1 MWTKQTSRLQVIL
14 YLSFQLFWPFLPL
27 SQTKFRLPFSR
38 LNLFFFYRFV
48 CLWQLVSATGFST
61 DDSYWFESVL
71 EFHNGISWPLRV
83 WTSHWQMQSCRNG
96 AGIKKIFLD
105 IFLNFV
111 QQRFPIYGKQEIF
124 RIRWLFPTLLFFIFL
139 IDCFVEPI
147 FKGIIMELTH
157 RYKKK
162 LFHQY
167 CLQRNVNCILQ
178 QV

>member
-27 SQTKFRLPFSR
+27 SQTKFRLALFSFKS
-38 LNLFFFYRFV
+38 NFFFYRFV

-71 EFHNGISWPLRV
+71 EFHNVISWPLRV
-83 WTSHWQMQSCRNG
+83 WTSHWQMKSCRNG
-96 AGIKKIFLD
+96 AGIKRSFWTFFLILFTKD
-105 IFLNFV
+105 FLYMVSKKSLEFGDV
-111 QQRFPIYGKQEIF
+111 FPHYF
-124 RIRWLFPTLLFFIFL
+124 FFIFL

-162 LFHQY
+162 NFFINIV
-167 CLQRNVNCILQ
+167 CKEM
-178 QV
+178 